1 MSDLVQRLREIDYE
15 CGFALCATAA
25 DRIEQLERENAELR
39 KDAEKLTPKQME
51 DFVRLLRNDA
61 LEEAAVKCDALVDHI
76 EQERSYKAAKESE
89 TTKDIEG
96 QLQAHRH
103 CSDVRLY
110 NCGIEKCA
118 KQIRSM
124 KA

>member
-1 MSDLVQRLREIDYE
+1 MGVGMTPEQITKWAREAGFDVNFDIMGVTAHDGYINKELQAFAKLVRN
-15 CGFALCATAA
+15 AT
-25 DRIEQLERENAELR
+25 
-39 KDAEKLTPKQME
+39 
-51 DFVRLLRNDA
+51 
-61 LEEAAVKCDALVDHI
+61 LEEAAVKCDELVDHI

-124 KA
+124 KS